1 MTFRA
6 YEKVDNEERFI
17 ASFTL
22 SLDTAIFIRAYHAQY
37 PDASVH
43 VRTNVHMRH
52 INHGTSLEAINTQ
65 LIELTALNR

>member
-22 SLDTAIFIRAYHAQY
+22 SLDTAIFIRAYYAQY
-37 PDASVH
+37 PDSSVY
-43 VRTNVHMRH
+43 VRTNGHMRH
-52 INHGTSLEAINTQ
+52 IDHETSLEVINTH
-65 LIELTALNR
+65 LIELTAGKR